1 MELSHGRRRKIVN
14 DKQPGGKRSDP
25 IEAGI
30 VRLYQEL
37 NREHSQLRSCLLD
50 AAIAG
55 LRLTR
60 NPESLDLRRDAA
72 RVWAV
77 IEPILS
83 HHLEAEDTKVI
94 PWLNQQQPLSPATMR
109 RIRRS
114 HSRLRT
120 LVAMIGEANADNLVT
135 SHARDAGRALVNLVM
150 DLDDAIDDEE
160 RRLFP
165 ALRKALFAIHGRSA
179 S

>member
-1 MELSHGRRRKIVN
+1 MS
-14 DKQPGGKRSDP
+14 DKQPGGQRSDQ

-30 VRLYQEL
+30 ARLYQEL
-37 NREHSQLRSCLLD
+37 NREDSQLRSCLLD

-60 NPESLDLRRDAA
+60 SPESLDLRRDAA
-72 RVWAV
+72 QIWAV

-83 HHLEAEDTKVI
+83 HHLEAEDTKLI
-94 PWLNQQQPLSPATMR
+94 PWLNQRQPLSRETRR
-109 RIRRS
+109 RIQRS

-120 LVAMIGEANADNLVT
+120 LIAMIGQANADRLVT
-135 SHARDAGRALVNLVM
+135 AHARDAGRALVNLVM

-165 ALRKALFAIHGRSA
+165 ALRKALFAIRGHSSA

>member
-1 MELSHGRRRKIVN
+1 MS
-14 DKQPGGKRSDP
+14 DKQPGEKGSDQ

-30 VRLYQEL
+30 VRVYQEL
-37 NREHSQLRSCLLD
+37 NREDSQLRSCLLD

-72 RVWAV
+72 QLWAV

-94 PWLNQQQPLSPATMR
+94 PWLNQRQPLSQETRR
-109 RIRRS
+109 RIQRS

-120 LVAMIGEANADNLVT
+120 LVAMIGEAHADNLVT
-135 SHARDAGRALVNLVM
+135 SHARDAGRALVSLVM
-150 DLDDAIDDEE
+150 DLDDAIEDEE

-165 ALRKALFAIHGRSA
+165 ALRRALFAIHGHSER
-179 S
+179 

>member
-1 MELSHGRRRKIVN
+1 VS
-14 DKQPGGKRSDP
+14 DKQPGGKESNQ

-30 VRLYQEL
+30 LRLYQEL
-37 NREHSQLRSCLLD
+37 NREDSQLRSCLLD
-50 AAIAG
+50 AAISG

-60 NPESLDLRRDAA
+60 NPESHELRHDAA
-72 RVWAV
+72 QIWAV

-94 PWLNQQQPLSPATMR
+94 PWLNQRQPLLQETRR
-109 RIRRS
+109 RIQRS

-120 LVAMIGEANADNLVT
+120 LIAMIGEANADNLVT

-160 RRLFP
+160 RRFFP
-165 ALRKALFAIHGRSA
+165 ALRRALFAIHGHSA
-179 S
+179 G

>member
-1 MELSHGRRRKIVN
+1 MSNKETA
-14 DKQPGGKRSDP
+14 GKTSGQTKAR
-25 IEAGI
+25 IL
-30 VRLYQEL
+30 RLYQEL
-37 NREHSQLRSCLLD
+37 NREDSQLRSCLLD

-60 NPESLDLRRDAA
+60 NPDSLDLRRDAA
-72 RVWAV
+72 QVWAV

-83 HHLEAEDTKVI
+83 HHLEVEDTEVI
-94 PWLNQQQPLSPATMR
+94 PWLSQRQPFSQETRR
-109 RIRRS
+109 RIQRS

-120 LVAMIGEANADNLVT
+120 LVAMIGEASSDNLVT

-150 DLDDAIDDEE
+150 DLDDAIDNEE

-165 ALRKALFAIHGRSA
+165 ALRRALFAIRGESRS
-179 S
+179 

>member
-1 MELSHGRRRKIVN
+1 MN
-14 DKQPGGKRSDP
+14 DKEPGGKKSDQ
-25 IEAGI
+25 IELGI

-37 NREHSQLRSCLLD
+37 NREDSQLRSCLLD

-60 NPESLDLRRDAA
+60 NPDSLDLRRDAA
-72 RVWAV
+72 QVWAV

-83 HHLEAEDTKVI
+83 RHLEAEDTEVI
-94 PWLNQQQPLSPATMR
+94 PWLNQRQPLSQETRR

-135 SHARDAGRALVNLVM
+135 SHARDAGRALVSLVM

-165 ALRKALFAIHGRSA
+165 ALRRALFGIHGRSGG
-179 S
+179 

>member
-1 MELSHGRRRKIVN
+1 MS
-14 DKQPGGKRSDP
+14 DKEPGGKKSDQ
-25 IEAGI
+25 IEAGL

-37 NREHSQLRSCLLD
+37 NREDSPLRSCLLD

-60 NPESLDLRRDAA
+60 NPDSLDLRRDAA
-72 RVWAV
+72 QIWAM
-77 IEPILS
+77 IEPVLS
-83 HHLEAEDTKVI
+83 HHLEAEDTEVI
-94 PWLNQQQPLSPATMR
+94 PWLNQRQPLSQETSR

-165 ALRKALFAIHGRSA
+165 ALRRALFGIHSRSG